1 MALDD
6 AALRQS
12 ISDPK
17 HKGFVGEVFGRYEI
31 LSHLAKGGMG
41 AVYRARHKEL
51 GQMVALKLLLRDD
64 PSSEAVGRFKREAKV
79 LASIKHPHIVGISDL
94 GEDAG
99 VNYIAME
106 LIDGRNLHQIV
117 RAPGGELPEFE
128 WTAEVISHVA
138 RALAHCHEQ
147 GVIHRDVKP
156 HNIIVEHGTGRA
168 VLTDFG
174 LVKRDPNKQLS
185 GGGGGDASQVQSQ
198 AGALLGTP
206 SFMSPEQFEPDG
218 DFGAVE
224 ARTDVW
230 GLGATLFFLLTG
242 RPPFQGT
249 NVVDLYHAVTTRPVP
264 RATTLR
270 ASVPAALDE
279 LCARMLTKEVA
290 RRPTMAEVVL
300 ELEKL
305 EGSLSRAT
313 SSRGLRHTAVLL
325 LLLTVAVA
333 VDVAWLHPARGQRI
347 ARLFTPQQQLI
358 LDAEPEPQP
367 VDTAP
372 AEPSA
377 FEATALRAGAGEL
390 DAMVKLGLMLKA
402 GRGCTPD
409 PARAFEWFV
418 KAGEGGDEAGM
429 FWAGYCLAR
438 GVGAAK
444 DEAKAR
450 EWFKRCA
457 AEAHPIGMYWLGTF
471 LAEGKGGP
479 ADPSGARDW
488 FVKARDLGDAELKRK
503 AIEQLSALRLAHP
516 ELQ

>member
-1 MALDD
+1 MLDD
-6 AALRQS
+6 AALKQS
-12 ISDPK
+12 LSDPK
-17 HKGFVGEVFGRYEI
+17 HKGFVGETFGRYEI

-64 PSSEAVGRFKREAKV
+64 PGSEAVGRFKREAKV

-94 GEDAG
+94 GEEAG
-99 VNYIAME
+99 VNYLAME
-106 LIDGRNLHQIV
+106 LIDGRNLYQIV

-128 WTAEVISHVA
+128 WTAEVASHTA

-174 LVKRDPNKQLS
+174 LVKRSS
-185 GGGGGDASQVQSQ
+185 GAGGSDISQVQSQ
-198 AGALLGTP
+198 VGTLLGTP

-224 ARTDVW
+224 PRTDVW

-242 RPPFQGT
+242 RPPFQGA
-249 NVVDLYHAVTTRPVP
+249 NVVDLYHGVTTQPVP
-264 RATTLR
+264 RASELR
-270 ASVPAALDE
+270 ASVPEAIDA

-290 RRPTMAEVVL
+290 KRPTMAEVVL

-305 EGSLSRAT
+305 QGGLTRAT
-313 SSRGLRHTAVLL
+313 SRRGLRHTAVLL
-325 LLLTVAVA
+325 LLIIVAVG

-347 ARLFTPQQQLI
+347 ARLFTPREQLI
-358 LDAEPEPQP
+358 LDPEPEPQP
-367 VDTAP
+367 VDTTP
-372 AEPSA
+372 PEPSA
-377 FEATALRAGAGEL
+377 FEATALRAGQGEL

-402 GRGCTPD
+402 GSGCTPD
-409 PARAFEWFV
+409 PAKAFEWFV
-418 KAGEGGDEAGM
+418 KAAEGGEEAGM
-429 FWAGYCLAR
+429 FWAGYSLAK
-438 GVGAAK
+438 GVGVAK
-444 DEAKAR
+444 DDVKAR

-457 AEAHPIGMYWLGTF
+457 GEAHPIGMYWLGTF
-471 LAEGKGGP
+471 LAAGRGGP

-488 FVKARDLGDAELKRK
+488 FVKARDLGDAELKKK
-503 AIEQLSALRLAHP
+503 AIEQLSALRQAHP